1 MAMEAKARCDQ
12 GLAEAAAAMRARTN
26 RNCHQRLVQAI
37 GGVVDVDE
45 VLRLSWAWA
54 CVCLLC
60 VCLLCA
66 TVVMCVRCLVCLSV
80 SLHLPCPFGRLGSL
94 RARGHGCT
102 CVRIFVHNEFT
113 HNFCGQR

>member
-45 VLRLSWAWA
+45 VLRFSWACA

-66 TVVMCVRCLVCLSV
+66 TVVMCPLFSV
-80 SLHLPCPFGRLGSL
+80 PERVSASTVSVWTFRQFARSWAWLHMRSHLC
-94 RARGHGCT
+94 A
-102 CVRIFVHNEFT
+102 
-113 HNFCGQR
+113 Q

>member
-45 VLRLSWAWA
+45 VLRFSWACA

-66 TVVMCVRCLVCLSV
+66 TMVMCVRCLVCLSV
-80 SLHLPCPFGRLGSL
+80 SSASTVSVWTFRQFARSWAWLHMRSHLC
-94 RARGHGCT
+94 A
-102 CVRIFVHNEFT
+102 
-113 HNFCGQR
+113 Q